1 MQYDYH
7 VISDLLDDDVIEA
20 LLSLYDPEREINAYT
35 NGAGEELAEIETYK
49 TAGFDE
55 LYNNSTPEEQALMMK
70 ELEDLREQFK
80 STTKADLDYRK
91 CMKCPIELL
100 EQPWMYDTL
109 WHLFRVVNQRWQFDI
124 NSVSQAEI
132 LRYCSPNHKFDLHYD
147 AGLLPADGGLGKSVR
162 KLSMIIQLSDSEEY
176 EGCDFEIIEQLGG
189 EDTAKNI
196 FESMN
201 EEARKKGSVIV
212 FPSFQRHQITPL
224 ISGERKSL
232 VCWASGPDWR

>member
-20 LLSLYDPEREINAYT
+20 ILSFYDPDKEINAYT
-35 NGAGEELAEIETYK
+35 DGAGQEVEEIDNYK

-55 LYNNSTPEEQALMMK
+55 LYNASTPEEQAVMLK
-70 ELEDLREQFK
+70 ELDALREQMK
-80 STTKADLDYRK
+80 GNTAADLDYRK

-100 EQPWMYDTL
+100 GQPWLYDTL
-109 WHLFRVVNQRWQFDI
+109 WHLFRVINQRWQFDV

-132 LRYCSPNHKFDLHYD
+132 LRYCSTGHKFDLHYD
-147 AGLLPADGGLGKSVR
+147 AGLLPDDGGIGKSVR

-189 EDTAKNI
+189 EESSRNI
-196 FESMN
+196 FEHMN
-201 EEARKKGSVIV
+201 EESRKKGSVIV
-212 FPSFQRHQITPL
+212 FPSYQRHRITPL